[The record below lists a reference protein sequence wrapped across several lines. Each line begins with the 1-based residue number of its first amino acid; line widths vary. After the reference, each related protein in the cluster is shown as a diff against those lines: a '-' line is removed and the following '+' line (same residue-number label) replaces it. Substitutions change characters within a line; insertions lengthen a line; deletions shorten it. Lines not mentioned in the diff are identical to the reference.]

1 MTLTIQNTPVASRKD
16 AVLSQFK
23 AITSY
28 KQLDSTGTMEFN
40 DLQEKVTKTRSLFGK
55 TTSREVMRS
64 VSPEKAAADFMDAS
78 ATIYVQRMV
87 LFSTVLPVPCTLV
100 PMGTPSKISN
110 DKELDEAAQKFS
122 SSWQTAGTVN
132 KG

>member
-1 MTLTIQNTPVASRKD
+1 MTLTIQNSPVTSRKD
-16 AVLSQFK
+16 TVLSQFK
-23 AITSY
+23 AITAY

-40 DLQEKVTKTRSLFGK
+40 DLQEKVTKTRTLFGK
-55 TTSREVMRS
+55 TTSREVTRS

-78 ATIYVQRMV
+78 ATIYVQRMM

-100 PMGTPSKISN
+100 PMGAPSKITN
-110 DKELDEAAQKFS
+110 DKELEDAARTFS
-122 SSWQTAGTVN
+122 HAWQAAAN